1 MQAQVTDD
9 MKLVNVNKFVNGLE
23 SPVEL
28 QYIQQ
33 QMEILLA
40 MPKYQAQGSTIL
52 PNWKE
57 IVRPWFVSGSQGIM
71 FLDKRDYKT
80 PPQVFSALAI
90 RNAPKA
96 KEYSTAFYDVVQAVS
111 VFENLDKH
119 QISIEKYCDDFVS
132 RIHES
137 LLETMLKSVD
147 LTNSQFVRDN
157 TNTSNFQVAMVA
169 LSNELKNQVIANTT
183 QVQELMA
190 SKLAAEIGMGIIA
203 HDPNLFAHFDVKKP
217 NACSLP
223 EIVDTMQVKYLGADS
238 STGRPQKLIRLCN
251 GKPGNVHT
259 TTEQELERL
268 ARKRTE
274 KSNNNNLV
282 PPQIQNNNNN
292 QGPIQPSSG
301 SAGTGG
307 GSSGGGT
314 RGGPRGG
321 ATPSARTGGGARG
334 SQTPNL
340 ISPVAALQADRGVAV
355 PCPLCTAHVDP
366 IKRGRAIFHT
376 YEQCYD
382 HPQLGAAN
390 KQRKPPKFKYGNQ
403 YPSKKG

>member
-1 MQAQVTDD
+1 MQTQVTDD
-9 MKLVNVNKFVNGLE
+9 MKLVNVNKFVTGLE
-23 SPVEL
+23 SQVEL

-147 LTNSQFVRDN
+147 LSNSQFVRDN
-157 TNTSNFQVAMVA
+157 TNSPNFQVALVA
-169 LSNELKNQVIANTT
+169 LSNELKNQIVANTPL
-183 QVQELMA
+183 VQELVA

-238 STGRPQKLIRLCN
+238 SSGRPQKLIRLCN
-251 GKPGNVHT
+251 GKPGNVHI
-259 TTEQELERL
+259 TTEQELEKL

-274 KSNNNNLV
+274 KFNNNTLV

-292 QGPIQPSSG
+292 QVPILTPSG
-301 SAGTGG
+301 GAGTGG

-321 ATPSARTGGGARG
+321 AIPSAPSAGGPRG
-334 SQTPNL
+334 GRNPNL
-340 ISPVAALQADRGVAV
+340 TSPVAALQADRGVAV
-355 PCPLCTAHVDP
+355 PCHVCAAHVDP
-366 IKRGRAIFHT
+366 VKRGRAIFHT

-382 HPQLGAAN
+382 HPQLGAVN
-390 KQRKPPKFKYGNQ
+390 RQRKPQKFKNVNQ
-403 YPSKKG
+403 NPSKK